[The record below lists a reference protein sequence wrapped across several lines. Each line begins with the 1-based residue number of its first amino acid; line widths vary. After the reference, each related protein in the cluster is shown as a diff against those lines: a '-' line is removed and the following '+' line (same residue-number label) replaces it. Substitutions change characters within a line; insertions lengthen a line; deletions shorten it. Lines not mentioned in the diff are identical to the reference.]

1 MPNVVALTFYP
12 RLKKEKIN
20 FPLGQTPI
28 LYPTLKTGCL
38 PRQPLPLVPCPRV
51 KTAENRQ
58 SGLSAFCLSSKST
71 SFSCG
76 EPPLTPAVQ
85 VRGLGQPSPPFFC
98 TVQG

>member
-12 RLKKEKIN
+12 RL
-20 FPLGQTPI
+20 
-28 LYPTLKTGCL
+28 
-38 PRQPLPLVPCPRV
+38 RV

-76 EPPLTPAVQ
+76 EPPLTPASGLALSSLWDLGKSPYVPEAPRGTRRASHQ
-85 VRGLGQPSPPFFC
+85 HIVRSE
-98 TVQG
+98 